1 MGLKYCPIVPW
12 WCNLLRALIVQTAL
26 HLKRR
31 ITLKSPKHC
40 ATQSERVTNFRRR
53 GLVKGWIGFHFDST
67 QVGSRT
73 RYVLADP
80 QDTTSQKKKSY
91 APPKK
96 FVPLRQ
102 GNAAAR
108 GEIGPLTKTRRG
120 TETGSRLRRS
130 VCSVLAMRR
139 RGTII
144 IPWFRTQGG
153 VHKVPP

>member
-31 ITLKSPKHC
+31 KTLKSPKHC

-80 QDTTSQKKKSY
+80 QDTASKKI
-91 APPKK
+91 
-96 FVPLRQ
+96 VPLRQ
-102 GNAAAR
+102 GNTAAR
-108 GEIGPLTKTRRG
+108 AVIGPLTKTRRG